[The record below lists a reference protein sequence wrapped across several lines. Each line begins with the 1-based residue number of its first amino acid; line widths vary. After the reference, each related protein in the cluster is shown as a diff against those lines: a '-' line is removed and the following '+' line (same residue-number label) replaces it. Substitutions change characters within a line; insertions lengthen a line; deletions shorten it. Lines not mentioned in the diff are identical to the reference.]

1 MARHKKNKISNALSY
16 ILVVLLIVGVC
27 GFVVFFTNGLTEDFK
42 EFFLIINDKPVLSDI
57 SGVNIAYNEPLSVQV
72 RYTFDGI
79 KEKLSGYKVTITAN
93 PDTDYS
99 FTVDGKEVKL
109 SDCDVDFLQAFEITY
124 NEKDFRVRPK
134 GYNLTDLLQICYPG
148 KNVVADN
155 TKQKTDLFVL
165 TVYSYN
171 DKAAIK
177 IWFSVYEHIHKIT
190 LDKGE
195 IVF

>member
-1 MARHKKNKISNALSY
+1 MARRKKNQITNALSY

-57 SGVNIAYNEPLSVQV
+57 SGANIAYNEPLSVQV
-72 RYTFDGI
+72 RYTFDGF
-79 KEKLSGYKVTITAN
+79 KENLSGYKVAIAAN

-99 FTVDGKEVKL
+99 FTVDGKEINLV
-109 SDCDVDFLQAFEITY
+109 DCDVDFLQAFEITY
-124 NEKDFRVRPK
+124 GEKDFTVKPK

-177 IWFSVYEHIHKIT
+177 IGFSVYELIHKIT

>member
-134 GYNLTDLLQICYPG
+134 GYNLTDLLQIVQYVG
-148 KNVVADN
+148 
-155 TKQKTDLFVL
+155 
-165 TVYSYN
+165 
-171 DKAAIK
+171 
-177 IWFSVYEHIHKIT
+177 IHVFRTTNAVGLRRKKCSANK
-190 LDKGE
+190 DGE
-195 IVF
+195 KKCDCDCM